1 MPYASVD
8 MKGAINKSANGA
20 VCMVM
25 VANDVTVDGTGS
37 IYAQT
42 PDGSGCKSAGLNMPT
57 ATIRGRAQLVY

>member
-1 MPYASVD
+1 MPYTSID

-20 VCMVM
+20 TCMVM

-42 PDGSGCKSAGLNMPT
+42 PDGSGCKAAGLNVPT
-57 ATIRGRAQLVY
+57 ATIPGRTKLVY